1 MGVLDLVPIFSY
13 LFSGGKCRYCG
24 AKLSIRYF
32 FSEVIGGLTY
42 LFIVMKFGLS
52 LECVKYLVLCSLLL
66 CASFA
71 DLEDMIIPD
80 RLIVLGLVN
89 RLVFVFIEGNI
100 KDGLLNSLI
109 GAFCIS
115 IPMLIIVLIMER
127 IMKREAM
134 GGGDLKL
141 FMMIGSYFSIGENVL
156 SVLFACV
163 IGLLF
168 SVLMK
173 KTNEEF
179 PFGPSIC
186 LAYFLTL
193 FVGSNILNW
202 YFSLF

>member
-1 MGVLDLVPIFSY
+1 MILSLTDWYFRAYIYVIAFVFGSVMGSFLNCCAYRICHDMSIVKGRSMCDHCGHVLGVLDLVPIFSY

-89 RLVFVFIEGNI
+89 RLVELGCSRGCCWCHNW
-100 KDGLLNSLI
+100 SL
-109 GAFCIS
+109 C
-115 IPMLIIVLIMER
+115 
-127 IMKREAM
+127 
-134 GGGDLKL
+134 D
-141 FMMIGSYFSIGENVL
+141 
-156 SVLFACV
+156 
-163 IGLLF
+163 
-168 SVLMK
+168 
-173 KTNEEF
+173 
-179 PFGPSIC
+179 
-186 LAYFLTL
+186 
-193 FVGSNILNW
+193 
-202 YFSLF
+202 